1 MLAVKLLITSDSEE
15 AKTLSRE
22 LNDLNAKRQ
31 EISQR
36 IFEEAEAMLT
46 ASGKVP
52 TWGIV
57 LAKEGWHP
65 GVIGI
70 VASRLTEK
78 YHEPTILMS
87 IKDGIAKG
95 SCRSIPPVHLYH
107 ALEACRLALIQF
119 GGHAQAAGLTMEADK
134 VDELRHLFTETVKT
148 ALHGEIYEPEV
159 EPDYFIPEGRL

>member
-1 MLAVKLLITSDSEE
+1 
-15 AKTLSRE
+15 
-22 LNDLNAKRQ
+22 
-31 EISQR
+31 
-36 IFEEAEAMLT
+36 MLT

-107 ALEACRLALIQF
+107 ALEACRPRPDPVWRPCPGSGPDHGSRS
-119 GGHAQAAGLTMEADK
+119 GGRIAAS
-134 VDELRHLFTETVKT
+134 FTEAVKT

-159 EPDYFIPEGRL
+159 DPDYFIPEEAVTEKNCPRT

>member
-15 AKTLSRE
+15 AKNLSRE

-70 VASRLTEK
+70 VASRLTEN
-78 YHEPTILMS
+78 
-87 IKDGIAKG
+87 
-95 SCRSIPPVHLYH
+95 
-107 ALEACRLALIQF
+107 
-119 GGHAQAAGLTMEADK
+119 TMN
-134 VDELRHLFTETVKT
+134 RQS
-148 ALHGEIYEPEV
+148 
-159 EPDYFIPEGRL
+159 

>member
-1 MLAVKLLITSDSEE
+1 MPLDALDDAMLAVKLLITSDERSQDPF
-15 AKTLSRE
+15 RE

-78 YHEPTILMS
+78 
-87 IKDGIAKG
+87 
-95 SCRSIPPVHLYH
+95 IP
-107 ALEACRLALIQF
+107 
-119 GGHAQAAGLTMEADK
+119 
-134 VDELRHLFTETVKT
+134 
-148 ALHGEIYEPEV
+148 
-159 EPDYFIPEGRL
+159 